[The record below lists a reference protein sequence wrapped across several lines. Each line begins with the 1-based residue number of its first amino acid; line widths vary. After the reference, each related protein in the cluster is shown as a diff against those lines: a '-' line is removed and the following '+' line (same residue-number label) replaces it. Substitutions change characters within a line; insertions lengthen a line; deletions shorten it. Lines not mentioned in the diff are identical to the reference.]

1 MRDNYESAL
10 STSYEMQR
18 QSGIS
23 VDLRQVM
30 EAVGKTTG
38 QLRAQL
44 GGSTDAIVKAVTQA
58 KILGMELKDVAAAGK
73 QLLDFESSINNELEA
88 ELLTGK
94 QLNLEKAR
102 LAALTGDQATLT
114 KELAKNMGDFT
125 EFSKM
130 NTLQQDALA
139 KSMGM
144 QSDQLADV
152 LMKQEV
158 QGKTTRELKAMGK
171 DELAATLER
180 TTAQDKFNAMMEKLQ
195 S

>member
-1 MRDNYESAL
+1 MNPHYQILTKAKDN
-10 STSYEMQR
+10 QV
-18 QSGIS
+18 IS
-23 VDLRQVM
+23 VDLKQVM
-30 EAVGKTTG
+30 KPVGKTTG

-44 GGSTDAIVKAVTQA
+44 GGRTDAIVKAVTQA

-102 LAALTGDQATLT
+102 IAALTGDQATLT
-114 KELAKNMGDFT
+114 KELAKNMGNFT